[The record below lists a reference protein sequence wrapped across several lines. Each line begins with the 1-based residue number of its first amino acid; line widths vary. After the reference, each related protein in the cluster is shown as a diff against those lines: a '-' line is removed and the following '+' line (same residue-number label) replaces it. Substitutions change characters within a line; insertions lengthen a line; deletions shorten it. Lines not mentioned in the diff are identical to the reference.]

1 MTEVDNA
8 EQLVEEK
15 SVLSFGE
22 HLSTERKRQ
31 NISVAEVAES
41 IHLSENI
48 IDAIERS
55 DISQLPQPTFVQGYL
70 RAYAKYLD
78 VSEALVLEGYAQTV
92 LPHDKETE
100 LQPRHSYPNEMNSNA
115 PLVKMVTILL
125 LVMMVVAA
133 LYASFDYYKSAIQTD
148 EAELDNQTSL
158 SLSES
163 ELTDQSD
170 IEYDI
175 PSEQAGV
182 EQDIQADVEQ
192 DVQAGVEQDIQ
203 ADVEQDVQAGVEQD
217 IQADV
222 GQDIQT
228 EVGQDIQTEVGQ
240 DIVEQEILVNTAAEM
255 PELTAVVSTENVPSK
270 VVQENTANQKPVNQL
285 VVEGDDF
292 LEVFAAEASWLEV
305 DDANGENLYYSLLDQ
320 DQQITLKGTAPFR
333 VFLGNAPHVKIK
345 MNDVSVYV
353 EKYIRSNNIALFKI
367 SVDQQQVVFH

>member
-1 MTEVDNA
+1 MTELDST
-8 EQLVEEK
+8 EQLIEEK
-15 SVLSFGE
+15 PVLSFGE

-31 NISVAEVAES
+31 NISVSEVART
-41 IHLSENI
+41 INLSENI
-48 IDAIERS
+48 IDTIERS
-55 DISQLPQPTFVQGYL
+55 DVNQLPQPTFVQGYL

-78 VSEALVLEGYAQTV
+78 ISEALILEEYAQTV
-92 LPHDKETE
+92 PHQKETE
-100 LQPRHSYPNEMNSNA
+100 LQSRYSSPNEMNSNA
-115 PLVKMVTILL
+115 PLVKMVTISL
-125 LVMMVVAA
+125 LVMMVAAA

-158 SLSES
+158 SLPES
-163 ELTDQSD
+163 ELTAQSD
-170 IEYDI
+170 IEYDV
-175 PSEQAGV
+175 PSEQT
-182 EQDIQADVEQ
+182 
-192 DVQAGVEQDIQ
+192 
-203 ADVEQDVQAGVEQD
+203 
-217 IQADV
+217 DV

-228 EVGQDIQTEVGQ
+228 DVEQDIQTDVGQ
-240 DIVEQEILVNTAAEM
+240 DIVEQEIIVNTAAETS
-255 PELTAVVSTENVPSK
+255 ELTVDVATENVPSK

-305 DDANGENLYYSLLDQ
+305 DDANGENLYYSLLEQ

>member
-203 ADVEQDVQAGVEQD
+203 ADV
-217 IQADV
+217 

-305 DDANGENLYYSLLDQ
+305 DDVNGENLYYSLLDQ